1 MKKKLLSLV
10 LAGAMVA
17 STSVSAFAATTDTE
31 YTIGEKGQEHQ
42 VTITGDVANTK
53 DETVQGTISVTVP
66 TTMAFAIDKD
76 GNVNGGDIIISNKS
90 EEKVEVVA
98 KQFTDSTPDS
108 KVIIVKEGELVN
120 EVDNNDQNNRYVS
133 LSLTGNGGS
142 VGLVSSRD
150 DSSTGFVNSTGD
162 EIADTTNTTLGKA
175 WKNNDLTLSLSG
187 KAKVDGKSYTAP
199 TNAMKDTFNLVLKI
213 QKAKSN

>member
-76 GNVNGGDIIISNKS
+76 GKVNGGDIIISNKS

-162 EIADTTNTTLGKA
+162 AIADTTNTTLGKA